1 MLVGF
6 FLLYLAV
13 FIAVLYAIEWLLGVL
28 SSITVTNSA
37 ECIVALGG
45 MGAIAVLIRYNL
57 GGIVIAVAIM
67 VFWSL
72 LLFGAGSAH
81 MTTTLLLAAA
91 ALYAA
96 AAATIMET
104 LLRGRA

>member
-57 GGIVIAVAIM
+57 GGIVIAVAII

-81 MTTTLLLAAA
+81 MTATLMLAAA

-96 AAATIMET
+96 AAATIMEN